1 MFSGGEWV
9 KINHHKGEKMNQEI
23 LNALNAQIGHEY
35 ENYMLYEQASAY
47 CDDRGLD
54 ESAKLFR
61 KQADGEMEHARKFTD
76 YVRDARGKV
85 VIPAIKA
92 QKSEFA
98 TGEEVFLAAF
108 EREQETTKK
117 IYAIRDLS
125 WKAGDHATFE
135 MLTWFVNEQVEEENL
150 TDKLLAVVRG
160 FGEKNIYLIEAY
172 LSHLG

>member
-1 MFSGGEWV
+1 
-9 KINHHKGEKMNQEI
+9 MNQEI
-23 LNALNAQIGHEY
+23 LNSLNAQIGHEY
-35 ENYMLYEQASAY
+35 GNYMLYEQASAY
-47 CDDRGLD
+47 CDERGLD

-76 YVRDARGKV
+76 YVRDAGGKV

-92 QKSEFA
+92 QKSDYA
-98 TGEEVFLAAF
+98 NGEEVFLAAF
-108 EREQETTKK
+108 EREQETTKM
-117 IYAIRDLS
+117 IYAIRDLA

-150 TDKLLAVVRG
+150 TNKLLTVVRG

>member
-1 MFSGGEWV
+1 M
-9 KINHHKGEKMNQEI
+9 KQEI

-47 CDDRGLD
+47 FDDMGMDL
-54 ESAKLFR
+54 AAALFR
-61 KQADGEMEHARKFTD
+61 KQADGEKDHARKFTD

-98 TGEEVFLAAF
+98 KGEEVFVAAF
-108 EREQETTKK
+108 EREQETTAK
-117 IYAIRDLS
+117 IYAIRDLA

-135 MLTWFVNEQVEEENL
+135 MLTWFVTEQVEEENL
-150 TDKLLAVVRG
+150 TEKLLMVVRG

>member
-1 MFSGGEWV
+1 
-9 KINHHKGEKMNQEI
+9 MNQEI
-23 LNALNAQIGHEY
+23 QNALNAQIGHEY

-47 CDDRGLD
+47 FDDRGMD
-54 ESAKLFR
+54 EAAKLFR
-61 KQADGEMEHARKFTD
+61 RQADGEMEHARKFTD

-98 TGEEVFLAAF
+98 IGEEVFLAAF
-108 EREQETTKK
+108 QREQETTAK
-117 IYAIRDLS
+117 IYAIRDLA

-150 TDKLLAVVRG
+150 TEKLLTVVRG
-160 FGEKNIYLIEAY
+160 FGDKNLYLIEAY

>member
-1 MFSGGEWV
+1 
-9 KINHHKGEKMNQEI
+9 MNQEI
-23 LNALNAQIGHEY
+23 VTALNAQIGHEY

-54 ESAKLFR
+54 GAAKLFR

-85 VIPAIKA
+85 VIPSIRA

-98 TGEEVFLAAF
+98 SGEEVFLAAF
-108 EREQETTKK
+108 EREKETTAM
-117 IYAIRDLS
+117 IYAIRDLA

-135 MLTWFVNEQVEEENL
+135 MLAWFVTEQVEEENL
-150 TDKLLAVVRG
+150 TDKLLNVVRG
-160 FGEKNIYLIEAY
+160 FGEKNLFLIEAY

>member
-1 MFSGGEWV
+1 MNKE
-9 KINHHKGEKMNQEI
+9 IEK
-23 LNALNAQIGHEY
+23 ALNAQIGHEY

-54 ESAKLFR
+54 GSAKLFR
-61 KQADGEMEHARKFTD
+61 KQADGELAHARKFTD

-98 TGEEVFLAAF
+98 TGEEVFLAAL
-108 EREQETTKK
+108 EREQETTKR

-125 WKAGDHATFE
+125 FKAGDHATYE
-135 MLTWFVNEQVEEENL
+135 MLAWFVTEQVEEENL
-150 TDKLLAVVRG
+150 TDKLLSVVRG
-160 FGEKNIYLIEAY
+160 FGEKNLFLIEAY
-172 LSHLG
+172 ISHMG

>member
-1 MFSGGEWV
+1 MNKE
-9 KINHHKGEKMNQEI
+9 IEK
-23 LNALNAQIGHEY
+23 ALNAQIGHEY

-54 ESAKLFR
+54 GAAKLFR

-98 TGEEVFLAAF
+98 TGEEVFLAAL
-108 EREQETTKK
+108 EREQETTKR

-125 WKAGDHATFE
+125 FKAGDHATYE
-135 MLTWFVNEQVEEENL
+135 MLAWFVTEQVEEENL
-150 TDKLLAVVRG
+150 TDKLLSVVRG
-160 FGEKNIYLIEAY
+160 FGEKNLFLIEAY
-172 LSHLG
+172 ISHMG